1 MASKVTVADRVGNA
15 LKEVLV
21 PDVQENYWRMNNYPM
36 LRVLGMEA
44 KEEQPNKGSGSST
57 PRAPSVVDK
66 LDINDNFEVFHLH
79 TAFGGG
85 VHAAAEDTALR
96 GGKFKGSRTLATT
109 RYIQGKFTLTGQ
121 SMAVTRD
128 KKLSVTKEVTG
139 NAMGAVRSIHWNM
152 NRMIVGPGNGILAY
166 VNVAVSGATTVNVD
180 NNGTEETPPTQH
192 LNSGDELWIGTSAEI
207 TTVTG
212 YSAVT
217 VDSVTDDNTFEAE
230 DNETLADDDI
240 IVRADVHNGTSY
252 QEINGFANLI
262 NNTGTTQNVD
272 KAANRWFQSQLTAV
286 SGNIT
291 INKMDGV
298 VMKAR
303 RFAVDPSAL
312 FWLMNSTQWQRY
324 NSLLTATKS
333 IYTVNTESFEG
344 NLVGGVKGVV
354 FYSPDGKI
362 PCLIDDMVPDGVM
375 WLVDPNAF
383 MYGKVRDFGFADDAL
398 SQEGVPGQRIA
409 GTLNYEFAFWMGGEF
424 AQTNAPACAK
434 LSAITGPSVA

>member
-21 PDVQENYWRMNNYPM
+21 PEVQENYWRMNNYPM

-44 KEEQPNKGSGSST
+44 KDEQPNKGSGSAT

-85 VHAAAEDTALR
+85 VHAAVEDTALR
-96 GGKFKGSRTLATT
+96 GGKFKGARTLATS
-109 RYIQGKFTLTGQ
+109 RYIQGKFELTAQ
-121 SMAVTRD
+121 SMAVSRD
-128 KKLSVTKEVTG
+128 KKLSVTREVTQ

-166 VNVAVSGATTVNVD
+166 VNVAVNGATTVNVD

-192 LNSGDELWIGTSAEI
+192 LNEGDELWIGTSAEI
-207 TTVTG
+207 TGGG
-212 YSAVT
+212 YAAVT
-217 VDSVTDDNTFEAE
+217 VASVTDDNTFEAE

-240 IVRADVHNGTSY
+240 IVRADVYGSSAY

-262 NNTGTTQNVD
+262 NNTGTTQNVN
-272 KAANRWFQSQLTAV
+272 KATYRWFQSSVTTV
-286 SGNIT
+286 SGNLT
-291 INKMDGV
+291 VAKMDGV

-303 RFAVDPSAL
+303 RFALDPSAL

-324 NSLLTATKS
+324 ASLLTTTKNVDVPS
-333 IYTVNTESFEG
+333 WDG
-344 NLVGGVKGVV
+344 NLVGGVKGLVY
-354 FYSPDGKI
+354 YSPDGKI
-362 PCLIDDMVPDGVM
+362 PCLIDDMVPDGTM

-383 MYGKVRDFGFADDAL
+383 MYGKVREFGFADDAL
-398 SQEGVPGQRIA
+398 SVDGVPGQRKP
-409 GTLNYEFAFWMGGEF
+409 GTLNYEFAFWMGGEL

-434 LSAITGPSVA
+434 LASITGPSVS

>member
-21 PDVQENYWRMNNYPM
+21 PEIQENYWRMNNYPM

-85 VHAAAEDTALR
+85 VHAAVEDTALR
-96 GGKFKGSRTLATT
+96 GGKFQGSRTLAAT
-109 RYIQGKFTLTGQ
+109 RYIQGKFELTAQ
-121 SMAVTRD
+121 SMAVSRD
-128 KKLSVTKEVTG
+128 AKLSVTREVTQ
-139 NAMGAVRSIHWNM
+139 NAMGAVRSLSWNM
-152 NRMIVGPGNGILAY
+152 NRMIVGPGNGLLCI
-166 VNVAVSGATTVNVD
+166 VNGAVSAATTVNVD
-180 NNGTEETPPTQH
+180 NGGTEETPPTQH
-192 LNSGDELWIGTSAEI
+192 LNIGDELWIGTSAEI
-207 TTVTG
+207 TGGGYAAATV
-212 YSAVT
+212 A
-217 VDSVTDDNTFEAE
+217 SVTDDNTFETE
-230 DNETLADDDI
+230 DNETLADNDLV
-240 IVRADVHNGTSY
+240 VRADVYGSSAY
-252 QEINGFANLI
+252 QEINGFTNLI
-262 NNTGTTQNVD
+262 TNTGTTQNVN
-272 KAANRWFQSQLTAV
+272 KATNRWFQSHLTTV

-303 RFAVDPSAL
+303 RFALDPSAL

-333 IYTVNTESFEG
+333 VYTVNTEAFEG

-383 MYGKVRDFGFADDAL
+383 IYGRVRDFGFADDAL
-398 SQEGVPGQRIA
+398 SMDGVPGQRRP
-409 GTLNYEFAFWMGGEF
+409 GTLNYEFAFWMGGQF
-424 AQTNAPACAK
+424 AQTNAPACAQ
-434 LSAITGPSVA
+434 LAAITGPSVA